1 MRIIHLQYFNDTD
14 TKYLFVSKKDDV
26 SLFICL
32 DKGDFGL
39 PQYITIQGKVS
50 KYNKMSDIILDD
62 PFNILTEL
70 LNR

>member
-1 MRIIHLQYFNDTD
+1 MRIIYLQYFNDTD

-32 DKGDFGL
+32 DCYFGL

-50 KYNKMSDIILDD
+50 KYNKISDVIFED
-62 PFNILTEL
+62 PFNILPQI
-70 LNR
+70 LNH